1 MTEKENPLETMDAAA
16 EVVEQSQQTASPNVT
31 LSNGVIIACR
41 KVPIMTLRHA
51 YASLPKPKP
60 PIIRNEDKDR
70 NEEWEGDPQYI
81 QDLADWEE
89 KIGDVGANIMLSL
102 GTKILDIPE
111 GVDKVEDEGWIQTLE
126 AIGIE
131 VKTTN
136 PIVRYLSWLRFYA
149 ITTPNDL
156 LTITTVIAKMS
167 GVLEKDVQTSLES
180 FRDREPGGTDPEI
193 SAEERGGD
201 GDSIPRTNG
210 RSHLRDGGEG

>member
-1 MTEKENPLETMDAAA
+1 MIKKERNPLETMDAAA

-31 LSNGVIIACR
+31 LSNGVTIACR

-102 GTKILDIPE
+102 GTKVLEIPE
-111 GVDKVEDEGWIQTLE
+111 VIPYDRLK
-126 AIGIE
+126 AIAWECGLQRTD
-131 VKTTN
+131 V
-136 PIVRYLSWLRFYA
+136 
-149 ITTPNDL
+149 L
-156 LTITTVIAKMS
+156 LQS
-167 GVLEKDVQTSLES
+167 C
-180 FRDREPGGTDPEI
+180 
-193 SAEERGGD
+193 
-201 GDSIPRTNG
+201 DSIRKFPSLT
-210 RSHLRDGGEG
+210 GE